1 MLVALLDDVVAGAYT
16 VEPLPTPDF
25 SRILEICDRYSDAD
39 VGFVDAAVLSVV
51 ERLAEPKLATLDMKH
66 FRALRPRHVDA
77 LRLLPGDG
85 AH

>member
-1 MLVALLDDVVAGAYT
+1 MTSSGAYT
-16 VEPLPTPDF
+16 VEPLATSDF
-25 SRILEICDRYSDAD
+25 DGILEICDRYSDVD

-51 ERLAEPKLATLDMKH
+51 ERLPKLATLDMTH
-66 FRALRPRHVDA
+66 FRAVRPRHVDA